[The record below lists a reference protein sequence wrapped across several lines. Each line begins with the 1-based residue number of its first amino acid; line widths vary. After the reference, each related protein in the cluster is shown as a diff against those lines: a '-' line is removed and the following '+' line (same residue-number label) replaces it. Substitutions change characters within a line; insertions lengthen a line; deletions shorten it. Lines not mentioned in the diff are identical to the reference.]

1 MARPRFNSKSS
12 EKILLGFALICVVV
26 LVSAYLMEHL
36 FGVLPCQLCLYE
48 RNAFMVAGIFA
59 LFSFF
64 LLPARFHSSALIIL
78 GFIFMGGS
86 LLAAYHVAVQQHWV
100 SLPTFC
106 ASNDFS
112 ALDSVESLR
121 DQMLKT
127 PFVRCDKVSWSLF
140 GLSLAAYN
148 AILSFV
154 LAIMCW
160 AWVRRKK

>member
-1 MARPRFNSKSS
+1 
-12 EKILLGFALICVVV
+12 
-26 LVSAYLMEHL
+26 
-36 FGVLPCQLCLYE
+36 
-48 RNAFMVAGIFA
+48 MVAGIFA

-86 LLAAYHVAVQQHWV
+86 LLAAYHVAVQQLWV